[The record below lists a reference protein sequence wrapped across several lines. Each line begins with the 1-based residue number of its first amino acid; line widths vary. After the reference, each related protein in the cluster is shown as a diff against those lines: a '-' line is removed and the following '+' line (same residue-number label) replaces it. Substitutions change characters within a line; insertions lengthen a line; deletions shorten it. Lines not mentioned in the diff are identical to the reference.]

1 MINQLVILLTN
12 IVPTVTLSLLLL
24 LIFKINYLTQSSI
37 KMKKTKIL
45 VFGLISALTILSC
58 NQKETDFIDPLITN
72 RDTTVNPSDDFFM
85 YANGGWFK
93 RNPIPASERSNGI
106 FRTIGDTINSQIKQI
121 CEKSAAMTDAKKG
134 SNEQKIGDFYAS
146 GMDTL
151 SIEKLGLS
159 PLKSDIQKIKNI
171 SDVPSLLNTI
181 AYLHTIGG
189 NPAFSAYVGQDDK
202 NSDKY
207 AIFLSQ
213 GGLGMGNRDYYFNT
227 DKETVHIRNEYVKH
241 LEAISEL
248 IGYSDEVAKKNAQ
261 IIMKMETELA
271 QNSRK
276 LEALRDPIKNYNK
289 MSISELNKTTPNIDW
304 KVVTSAMGLKN
315 VDTVIVGQ
323 PEFYVSLNK
332 MIKSYSLEDWKA
344 YLEWDLVDSYASYL
358 NKSIEK
364 QNFYFFSTVMSGV
377 KEQKPR
383 WKRIVEQTDG
393 ALGELIGQIY
403 VKEYLP
409 KGSKEKLLE
418 IGNNIRDV
426 YAERIKNLDWMSEAT
441 KKKALNKLSKIVM
454 KVGYPDKWKDM
465 SSVEINRDTYLANIM
480 ATNKWAINDMISK
493 YGKPVDRTEW
503 GMYPQTYNAYY
514 NPSNNEICVPA
525 CNILVPGFEGRM
537 PDDAV
542 LYGIIGGSTFGHEIT
557 HGFDD
562 QGSQYDEKGNLN
574 NWWTAEDLKKFQSK
588 TKLIVEQYSKY
599 EALPGKFVNGDATQ
613 GENIADLGGV
623 VMGFEAFKKTA
634 QYKNKEKISGLT
646 PEQRF
651 FLGYGYAWMVNIK
664 PESLANQLL
673 TDVHAPAKYRI
684 NGVVENMPEFH
695 KAFNI
700 KPGSKMRRTDN
711 ELVSIW

>member
-1 MINQLVILLTN
+1 LVTFDNNFLNQELTN
-12 IVPTVTLSLLLL
+12 NFNMQFSNKLIISLFSTLLF
-24 LIFKINYLTQSSI
+24 I
-37 KMKKTKIL
+37 
-45 VFGLISALTILSC
+45 SC
-58 NQKETDFIDPLITN
+58 NQKEVDFQDPLITN
-72 RDTTVNPSDDFFM
+72 RDTTVNPGDDFFM

-121 CEKSAAMTDAKKG
+121 CEKSAALKDATKG
-134 SNEQKIGDFYAS
+134 SNEQKIGDFYVS
-146 GMDTL
+146 GMDTI
-151 SIEKLGLS
+151 SIEKLALF
-159 PLKSDIQKIKNI
+159 PLKQDLNKIKSI
-171 SDVPSLLNTI
+171 KDIPSLLSTI
-181 AYLHTIGG
+181 GYLHTTGL
-189 NPAFSAYVGQDDK
+189 NPAFSIYVGQDDK
-202 NSDKY
+202 ISSKY
-207 AIFLSQ
+207 AVFLGQ
-213 GGLGMGNRDYYFNT
+213 GGLGMGNRDYYFNM
-227 DKETVHIRNEYVKH
+227 DKETVTIRNEYVKH
-241 LEAISEL
+241 LQAMSEL
-248 IGYSDEVAKKNAQ
+248 MGYTSELAKSKATS
-261 IIMKMETELA
+261 IMKMETELA
-271 QNSRK
+271 KNSRK

-289 MSISELNKTTPNIDW
+289 MSIGDMNKVTPNVDW
-304 KVVTSAMGLKN
+304 KSMTATIGIKN

-323 PEFYVSLNK
+323 PEFYKALHQ
-332 MIKSYSLEDWKA
+332 MIKSYSIEDWQT
-344 YLEWDLVDSYASYL
+344 YLEWNLVNSYASYL
-358 NKSIEK
+358 NKAFEK

-393 ALGELIGQIY
+393 SLGELIGQVY
-403 VKEYLP
+403 VKDYLP

-418 IGNNIRDV
+418 IGNNIRTV
-426 YAERIKNLDWMSEAT
+426 YAERIKNLDWMSEET
-441 KKKALNKLSKIVM
+441 KKKALFKLSKIVM
-454 KVGYPDKWKDM
+454 KVGYPDKWKDL
-465 SSVEINRDTYLANIM
+465 SSITINRNSFLENVK
-480 ATNKWAINDMISK
+480 ATNKWAINDMVSK
-493 YGKPVDRTEW
+493 FGKPVDRTEW

-574 NWWTAEDLKKFQSK
+574 NWWTAEDLKKFKAK
-588 TKLIVEQYSKY
+588 TKLIVDQFAQY

-623 VMGFEAFKKTA
+623 VMGFEAFKKSA

-651 FLGYGYAWMVNIK
+651 FLAYGYAWMVNIK
-664 PESLANQLL
+664 PESLAQQLL

-684 NGVVENMPEFH
+684 NGPLENNPDFH

-700 KPGSKMRRTDN
+700 KGGSKMRRSEN
-711 ELVSIW
+711 LKVAIW